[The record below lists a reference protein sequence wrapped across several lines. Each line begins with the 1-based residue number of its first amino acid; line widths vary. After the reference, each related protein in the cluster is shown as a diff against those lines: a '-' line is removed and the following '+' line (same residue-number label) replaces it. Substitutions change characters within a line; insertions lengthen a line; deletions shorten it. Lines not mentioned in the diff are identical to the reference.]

1 MKKFRKIIF
10 LILGVSLG
18 MAIIFTSLNLC
29 GIIVSDHS
37 AVEMGQYIY
46 WQGREYMPCS
56 GDYDVGRRVATTTDG
71 RWDISTVKQDKSLTF
86 IEVRSFLDNY
96 LYVDTS
102 YPIATEGKLTSVSW
116 KGNYIY
122 DEEFL
127 DAMSHIAADRKD
139 DFTTTTDGIY
149 ALSDTQKMGQL
160 FFAYEG
166 CPVATLYNG
175 YMGKMDGKLCITTYI
190 SSDTNDENHA
200 PKEHEVRCYIIP
212 DEYADIIE
220 KYFEKIFK

>member
-1 MKKFRKIIF
+1 MKRVRKIIF

-29 GIIVSDHS
+29 GIIFTDRS
-37 AVEMGQYIY
+37 AVRSGGYIY

-56 GDYDVGRRVATTTDG
+56 GDYDVGRRIATTTDG
-71 RWDISTVKQDKSLTF
+71 KWDISMVKQDKGLTF

-102 YPIATEGKLTSVSW
+102 YQIATEGKLTAVSW

-127 DAMSHIAADRKD
+127 TAMSHIASDRKD
-139 DFTTTTDGIY
+139 DFTNTTDGIY
-149 ALSDTQKMGQL
+149 ALNDTQKMGEL
-160 FFAYEG
+160 YFAYEG

-175 YMGKMDGKLCITTYI
+175 YMGKIDGKLCITTYI
-190 SSDTNDENHA
+190 APDHTDENGA

-212 DEYADIIE
+212 EEYEDIIE
-220 KYFEKIFK
+220 KYFKQSK